1 MALNVNPMI
10 ILILFTVFLLL
21 MAFASH
27 ALGGEAENLVV
38 NGGFQQD
45 SNGDD
50 WPDGWR
56 KSNQGHIVRQ
66 DDNVWLMLEGSQAS
80 TDQTVQLQ
88 PDWWK
93 LELTMRMRATNVIQG
108 EEGWQNARLAMSFY
122 NKDGERVGPWPDV
135 FYAVGTTDWLDCR
148 RIYDIPPGADH
159 LILNPANF
167 GAEGNVEFDDIRI
180 MVSQKHAMHKFDAP
194 IPEGAEDVWNSQM
207 AWRQSSS
214 TRETICINGLW
225 AFRPLLEEDGQEL
238 PAQGDCWGWFK
249 VPGIWPRDNKSA
261 QQVVW
266 APWLEEHMEGQA
278 FDQAWYQRD
287 ITIPEYWRGRRIL
300 LDFTM
305 VQTHAQVLL
314 DGQKCGEVWFPGGTL
329 DVTQWAEAGQT
340 HSLSILL
347 TARPLEEE
355 STVFMAPD
363 RIIKSE
369 ASVQLKGL
377 TGDVFLVSEPQ
388 DVAIADV
395 HVICSTRQ
403 DTITFDV
410 GLRQPTETPVHR
422 ASVRIMQGNREV
434 KVIPATELKVQDN
447 RLSISTSWANPKLW
461 DTDTPENIYDAVVTL
476 YDEEGGV
483 LDESLPIRFGFREF
497 WIDGRDFYLN
507 GGRIHLRALHT
518 RNINDYADR
527 ASLGGARNT
536 CQRMRE
542 YGFNFLITANYN
554 FSFGT
559 VGYLDGLYNAAD
571 ETGILASFSLPHC
584 KDFNWKLNEPE
595 QQERY
600 RRLTEWLIRRVQ
612 NHPSIVVYAMN
623 HNATGYY
630 GDQNPLK
637 IDGKYD
643 PDQIDTKGTWSS
655 RNRAQARI
663 AAEIARNIDPT
674 RPVYHHQ
681 SGNLDDMH
689 TVNIYLNWAP
699 LQERSDWLEH
709 WSVEGVKP
717 LFFVEWGLP
726 HISSWSSYRGPKFI
740 WSSEAFQSIWD
751 SEFAAAY
758 NDQKAYYMTES
769 KIKALELEE
778 RLWASDKPFHWG
790 YMSQAIYGVEENHLE
805 ITTLFAND
813 NWRSHRTW
821 GISAMLPWDQ
831 GEFWRRINYTPSM
844 ESPDLYRNLQQP
856 GIVPDIIN
864 PGDQYIYDRMT
875 DNWKPSSTGRSF
887 LRWNMPLAAY
897 IGGGPDHFTG
907 KSHNFLPGD
916 TVHKQLVILNDTRRS
931 RKCYY
936 EWRFTPDETIQG
948 EGQATIKAGDKALV
962 PVAVKLPQDAE
973 PGRYSLSAVFTF
985 DTGEVQ
991 RDGFDLD
998 VLPSPDKLQN
1008 VPEESSS
1015 QNKTVIGLYDP
1026 KGDTASL
1033 LDCLEVSYRTI
1044 QPDDSLANLD
1054 LLIIGREALSNGSP
1068 CPDLSCFRNGLN
1080 VLVFE
1085 QTAETLEQRLGFR
1098 INIHGL
1104 RYTYAR
1110 VPSHPALN
1118 GLTDG
1123 HLHDWR
1129 GSATLTSP
1137 YLDVPQLEQS
1147 DPKWRWCGF
1156 ENTRVWRC
1164 GNRGN
1169 VASVLIEKPPKGHWL
1184 PIVDGG
1190 FDLQYS
1196 PLVEFRQGAFKII
1209 FCQMDGTGRTQPDPA
1224 AMQLCRNLLSYLT
1237 SPIQAKSR
1245 EVFYAGDERGRETMR
1260 QLAIQFHEYKGKAL
1274 GGEDLLVIGPDARD
1288 IGKLGDFLRN
1298 GLNVLCLGLRGEE
1311 LNRHLP
1317 IEVASEERQSISTT
1331 IERFDEPELKGIS
1344 NAEIHW
1350 RTKPDIAAL
1359 KEKSA
1364 TSNEVLRV
1372 IPVGSGRVVLCQT
1385 APWMFN
1391 AEEEPYVQTTYRR
1404 TIFLVSRLLA
1414 NLGATA
1420 QVSMLERLA
1429 APLSLFQWD
1438 LPQAWVGR
1446 VDREDRGQD
1455 AGWWQMDFDDSDW
1468 KPIAVPGAFDEQ
1480 RPELADYN
1488 GLFWYRLNFR
1498 LPKNLRPEGLTL
1510 HLGPIDDESWVWLNG
1525 KFLGQ
1530 VTRETHPEDYW
1541 QFPREFNIDPD
1552 MLRMDVENVLAV
1564 RVNDTYL
1571 TGGIHGTPKLLRPS
1585 PWLESYYI
1593 QAPEASDDPYRY
1605 YRW

>member
-1 MALNVNPMI
+1 MAPNVNPMI
-10 ILILFTVFLLL
+10 IIILFTGFLLL

-27 ALGGEAENLVV
+27 ALGNEAENLVV

-45 SNGDD
+45 SNGDG
-50 WPDGWR
+50 WPDGWL
-56 KSNQGHIVRQ
+56 KSNQGRIVRQ
-66 DDNVWLMLEGSQAS
+66 DDNAWLILEGSQAS
-80 TDQTVQLQ
+80 TNQTVQLQ
-88 PDWWK
+88 PDWWELK
-93 LELTMRMRATNVIQG
+93 LTMRMRATKVIQG

-135 FYAVGTTDWLDCR
+135 FYAVGTTGWIDCR
-148 RIYDIPPGADH
+148 RTYDIPPGADH

-180 MVSQKHAMHKFDAP
+180 AVARKRAMHKSDAP
-194 IPEGAEDVWNSQM
+194 IPDGAEDVWNPQM

-225 AFRPLLEEDGQEL
+225 AFRPLFEEDGQEL
-238 PAQGDCWGWFK
+238 PTQGDCWGWFK
-249 VPGIWPRDNKSA
+249 VPGIWQRNNRSA
-261 QQVVW
+261 QQVVL
-266 APWLEEHMEGQA
+266 ASWLDERMEGQA

-287 ITIPEYWRGRRIL
+287 ITIPESWRGRRIL

-305 VQTHAQVLL
+305 IQTHAQVLL

-363 RIIKSE
+363 RVIKSE
-369 ASVQLKGL
+369 ASVRFKGI
-377 TGDVFLVSEPQ
+377 TGDVFMVSEPQ

-395 HVICSTRQ
+395 HVICSMRQ

-410 GLRQPTETPVHR
+410 GLRQPTETAVRR
-422 ASVRIMQGNREV
+422 ASVRIMERNQEV

-447 RLSISTSWANPKLW
+447 RLSISASWADPKLW

-476 YDEEGGV
+476 YDEGGGV

-507 GGRIHLRALHT
+507 GRRVHLRALHT
-518 RNINDYADR
+518 SNINGYADR

-600 RRLTEWLIRRVQ
+600 RRLTEWLIRRTQ

-643 PDQIDTKGTWSS
+643 PDQIDAKSTWSS

-663 AAEIARNIDPT
+663 AAEIASNIDPT

-709 WSVEGVKP
+709 WSEEGVKP

-758 NDQKAYYMTES
+758 NDQKAYHMTES
-769 KIKALELEE
+769 KIKAMELEE
-778 RLWASDKPFHWG
+778 RLWARGEPFQWG

-831 GEFWRRINYTPSM
+831 GEFWRRIKDTQSM
-844 ESPDLYRNLQQP
+844 ENPDRYRNLQRP

-887 LRWNMPLAAY
+887 LRWNMPLTAY
-897 IGGGPDHFTG
+897 IGGGPDHFTD
-907 KSHNFLPGD
+907 KSHNFLPGE

-936 EWRFTPDETIQG
+936 EWRFTPGETIQG
-948 EGQATIKAGDKALV
+948 EGQVTIKAGDKALV
-962 PVAVKLPQDAE
+962 PVVVKLPQNAE
-973 PGRYSLSAVFTF
+973 PGRYLLSAVFTF

-991 RDGFDLD
+991 RDGFELD
-998 VLPSPDKLQN
+998 VIPSPGELQD

-1015 QNKTVIGLYDP
+1015 QNETAIGLYDP

-1033 LDCLEVSYRTI
+1033 LDRLEVSYRII

-1054 LLIIGREALSNGSP
+1054 LLIIGREALSNDSH
-1068 CPDLSCFRNGLN
+1068 CPDLSRVSGRLN

-1085 QTAETLEQRLGFR
+1085 QTAETLERRLGFR

-1118 GLTDG
+1118 GLTDA

-1129 GSATLTSP
+1129 GSATLTPP
-1137 YLDVPQLEQS
+1137 YLDVPQVEQS

-1209 FCQMDGTGRTQPDPA
+1209 FCQMDVTGRTQPDPA

-1237 SPIQAKSR
+1237 SPIQTKSR
-1245 EVFYAGDERGRETMR
+1245 KVFYAGNERGRETMR
-1260 QLAIQFHEYKGKAL
+1260 QLAIQFHEYDGKAL

-1288 IGKLGDFLRN
+1288 IGELGDSLSN

-1331 IERFDEPELKGIS
+1331 IECFGEPELKGIS

-1372 IPVGSGRVVLCQT
+1372 IPVGNGRVVLCQA

-1391 AEEEPYVQTTYRR
+1391 AEEEPYVRTTHRR

-1420 QVSMLERLA
+1420 E
-1429 APLSLFQWD
+1429 
-1438 LPQAWVGR
+1438 
-1446 VDREDRGQD
+1446 VD
-1455 AGWWQMDFDDSDW
+1455 
-1468 KPIAVPGAFDEQ
+1468 
-1480 RPELADYN
+1480 
-1488 GLFWYRLNFR
+1488 
-1498 LPKNLRPEGLTL
+1498 
-1510 HLGPIDDESWVWLNG
+1510 
-1525 KFLGQ
+1525 
-1530 VTRETHPEDYW
+1530 
-1541 QFPREFNIDPD
+1541 
-1552 MLRMDVENVLAV
+1552 
-1564 RVNDTYL
+1564 
-1571 TGGIHGTPKLLRPS
+1571 
-1585 PWLESYYI
+1585 
-1593 QAPEASDDPYRY
+1593 
-1605 YRW
+1605 